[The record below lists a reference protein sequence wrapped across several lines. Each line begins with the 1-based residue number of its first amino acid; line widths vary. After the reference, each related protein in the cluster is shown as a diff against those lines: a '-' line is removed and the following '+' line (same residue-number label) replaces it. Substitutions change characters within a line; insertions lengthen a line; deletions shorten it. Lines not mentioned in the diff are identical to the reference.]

1 MIEPI
6 SIYNAGKTRQSF
18 SNTTPAGII
27 AYSNIPA
34 IDPAVRKLMRFS
46 PPDIEACSNMT
57 GSASGK

>member
-34 IDPAVRKLMRFS
+34 IDPADQKLMRFS
-46 PPDIEACSNMT
+46 SPATGTSSNIT
-57 GSASGK
+57 GSAPGK